1 MEAPH
6 ENPLHV
12 GHLEIRPAEYIALC
26 DGRPL
31 DLAPR
36 ELALLTALARRQGR
50 IVSREELF
58 DAVWQRPFRPDDRS
72 VDVYVRKLRAKLAR
86 VRPEVEFIHTHFGFG
101 YRLEAES
108 SSGLSQLLHNKVT
121 TA

>member
-1 MEAPH
+1 MI
-6 ENPLHV
+6 HV
-12 GHLEIRPAEYIALC
+12 GELEIRPDEYRVLC
-26 DGRPL
+26 SGRPL

-36 ELALLTALARRQGR
+36 EFALLTELARRRGR

-58 DAVWQRPFRPDDRS
+58 AAVWNRPYRRDDRS

-86 VRPEVEFIHTHFGFG
+86 VRPETEFIHTHFGFG
-101 YRLEAES
+101 YRLEAEP

>member
-1 MEAPH
+1 MPD
-6 ENPLHV
+6 LQV
-12 GHLEIRPAEYIALC
+12 GQLTIRPDEYVAFC

-31 DLAPR
+31 ALAPR
-36 ELALLTALARRQGR
+36 ELALLTELARREGR

-58 DAVWQRPFRPDDRS
+58 AAVWHRPYRRDDRS

-86 VRPEVEFIHTHFGFG
+86 VRPETEFIHTHFGFG
-101 YRLEAES
+101 YRLEVEHS
-108 SSGLSQLLHNKVT
+108 SPLSQLLHNKVT

>member
-1 MEAPH
+1 MVP
-6 ENPLHV
+6 PVPDLCV
-12 GHLEIRPAEYIALC
+12 GQLTIRPDDYVALC

-36 ELALLTALARRQGR
+36 ELALLTELARRKGR
-50 IVSREELF
+50 IVSREELYA
-58 DAVWQRPFRPDDRS
+58 AVWDRPYRRDDRS

-86 VRPEVEFIHTHFGFG
+86 ARPETEFIHTHFGFG